1 MIFAVNANASAFR
14 SVNFKPGLNVV
25 LAHRREESTRRNT
38 RNSLGMT
45 TLLSVIH
52 FCLGG
57 DEKLKDE
64 FLDKNLQDWVFS
76 VDLLLGDERISVS
89 RAIDNSSK
97 VEIDADSGWLDQY
110 CITKFSNSPLQT
122 KMDLGNLR
130 EKGKLSV
137 KEWQTILGKGIYDLK
152 DDENF
157 AHQVTFEKLI
167 RYDIRLDQFEKP
179 FEFRPRQFKKDIHL
193 SNAFMLGLNWQYASK
208 WQEINGRIEAI
219 KSEQNV
225 RKEDVHLL
233 AEMPTTIGELE
244 TERDRLQ
251 RHIDKTDADLSQFR
265 VHPQYTEI
273 ESEAN
278 NLTRQ
283 IHDHS
288 NHILQLKRL
297 IDFHDLSVREEQPG
311 GDSKVIELY
320 QEAGTALSSPV
331 LKRLEDVKEFH
342 IQITRNRRDFL
353 LREVSR
359 LNQELENAVLQR
371 EQLSDRKSVLMRVLD
386 THGAIEEFSR
396 IQKLSDNKRAELESI
411 KRRIE
416 QLIQIETETSK
427 VNIEREKLFLAA
439 RIDLDETS
447 SIRRAREIFESNTE
461 VLYEVA
467 GKLIVH
473 LDSSTGY
480 NFDVGI
486 PGSGSA
492 GVDKM
497 KVFCYDLMRAELWSQ
512 RDVAPGFLIHDSTI
526 FAGVDERQI
535 ARALE
540 LAERKSRE
548 CGFQYIV
555 CLNSDRVPHNE
566 FTKGFDIQEFVRLT
580 LTDDN
585 PEGSL
590 LGIRF

>member
-1 MIFAVNANASAFR
+1 MIFAVNANESAFR

-97 VEIDADSGWLDQY
+97 VEIDADSGWLNQY

-311 GDSKVIELY
+311 GDSEVIELY
-320 QEAGTALSSPV
+320 EEAGTV
-331 LKRLEDVKEFH
+331 LAAPLVKRLQEDVKAFH
-342 IQITRNRRDFL
+342 AQVTRNRREY
-353 LREVSR
+353 LRSEVIASES
-359 LNQELENAVLQR
+359 QELENAVLQ
-371 EQLSDRKSVLMRVLD
+371 MR
-386 THGAIEEFSR
+386 
-396 IQKLSDNKRAELESI
+396 
-411 KRRIE
+411 
-416 QLIQIETETSK
+416 
-427 VNIEREKLFLAA
+427 
-439 RIDLDETS
+439 
-447 SIRRAREIFESNTE
+447 
-461 VLYEVA
+461 
-467 GKLIVH
+467 
-473 LDSSTGY
+473 
-480 NFDVGI
+480 
-486 PGSGSA
+486 
-492 GVDKM
+492 
-497 KVFCYDLMRAELWSQ
+497 
-512 RDVAPGFLIHDSTI
+512 
-526 FAGVDERQI
+526 
-535 ARALE
+535 
-540 LAERKSRE
+540 
-548 CGFQYIV
+548 
-555 CLNSDRVPHNE
+555 
-566 FTKGFDIQEFVRLT
+566 
-580 LTDDN
+580 
-585 PEGSL
+585 
-590 LGIRF
+590 